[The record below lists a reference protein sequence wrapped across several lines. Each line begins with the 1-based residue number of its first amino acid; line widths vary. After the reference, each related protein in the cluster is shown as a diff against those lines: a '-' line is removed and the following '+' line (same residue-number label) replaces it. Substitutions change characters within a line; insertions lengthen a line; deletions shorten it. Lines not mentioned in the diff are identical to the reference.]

1 MAAELPS
8 VRFAK
13 INLEST
19 PAAFAREQGVK
30 ALPTFHVFRAGARV
44 GEMSGN
50 NPTKRESQRG
60 FLSLRACQYPTSRA
74 AAARA
79 PRRPQCAAWWRSTSC
94 ERRRLPTPPGRPNPE
109 TERAACAPLSP
120 NLPQFCRL
128 FSMIL

>member
-50 NPTKRESQRG
+50 NPTKRESQCG
-60 FLSLRACQYPTSRA
+60 FLTLPARPRLSIPKLTPPPPPAPHADRSAQPGGRARRVSGA
-74 AAARA
+74 AC
-79 PRRPQCAAWWRSTSC
+79 RRPR
-94 ERRRLPTPPGRPNPE
+94 PTEPRD
-109 TERAACAPLSP
+109 
-120 NLPQFCRL
+120 
-128 FSMIL
+128 